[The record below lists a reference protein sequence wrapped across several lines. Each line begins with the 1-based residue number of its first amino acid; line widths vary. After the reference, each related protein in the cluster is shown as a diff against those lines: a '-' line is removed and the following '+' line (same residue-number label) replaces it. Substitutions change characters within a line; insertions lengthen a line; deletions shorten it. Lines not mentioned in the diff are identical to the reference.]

1 MKDNYQ
7 IESITDEQVNRYL
20 LSVCD
25 YLQRMV
31 VGTVD
36 YILEPSDPLDV
47 ISYRVRIFRKD
58 DGDDPEYSIRLYNRT
73 DILQSIYDLIPA
85 KETAIDIANNYRS
98 NMMNKLFTSTGEKIL
113 REKFG

>member
-36 YILEPSDPLDV
+36 YIEEQSDPLGATT
-47 ISYRVRIFRKD
+47 YRVRIFRED
-58 DGDDPEYSIRLYNRT
+58 HGDDPAYSIRLYHRT
-73 DILQSIYDLIPA
+73 DILQRIYDLAPA
-85 KETAIDIANNYRS
+85 KETAIDIARNYYD
-98 NMMNKLFTSTGEKIL
+98 NMMYKLFTSTGEKIL
-113 REKFG
+113 KCL